1 MQAQL
6 NYIVAMVMCAGTA
19 AADEELWRLRQE
31 VNNLKE
37 TLAMQSAY
45 VQTMPPPSRPAGVQ
59 ASTGTGTQYYLT
71 VSSLLSYLLIHSY
84 KFGQPLI
91 LVILTYF

>member
-1 MQAQL
+1 
-6 NYIVAMVMCAGTA
+6 MVMCAGTA

-71 VSSLLSYLLIHSY
+71 VSTCWGCALCS
-84 KFGQPLI
+84 PM
-91 LVILTYF
+91 LVIHFVLIFLTADR